1 MCVLSRSTTISR
13 AARDRDRSR
22 QHRHPALRHA
32 GRPLL
37 PRLLRRLLLSAALRL
52 LRPAPAA
59 GEATARQCCRQRRC
73 GRGSGTHVAQIRH
86 KWRKVRIVLRADS
99 GFANEELMAWCEANR
114 VGYVFGLA
122 RNSRLEAALAAEL
135 AAAKRQHLA
144 SDAPAR
150 VFRDFRYRTLD
161 SWSRRRR
168 VVGKAEHNQ
177 DGANPRFVVT
187 SLARSRYAARAL
199 YEDLYCARGEAENR
213 IGEQFELFADR
224 ASSATMPA
232 NQLRMWFSA
241 MAYVLVD
248 SLRRVGLRHT
258 QFADAAVAT
267 IRLKL
272 LKLGAQVRSSVRRLH
287 FALAS
292 G

>member
-1 MCVLSRSTTISR
+1 MVLLEPPGIDARLNAACSPPGSFSITVPRRRRHEHPCASERVDVPTLPRCGERFSSDLF
-13 AARDRDRSR
+13 AARWYWDT
-22 QHRHPALRHA
+22 
-32 GRPLL
+32 
-37 PRLLRRLLLSAALRL
+37 
-52 LRPAPAA
+52 
-59 GEATARQCCRQRRC
+59 TA
-73 GRGSGTHVAQIRH
+73 
-86 KWRKVRIVLRADS
+86 
-99 GFANEELMAWCEANR
+99 
-114 VGYVFGLA
+114 
-122 RNSRLEAALAAEL
+122 
-135 AAAKRQHLA
+135 
-144 SDAPAR
+144 
-150 VFRDFRYRTLD
+150 
-161 SWSRRRR
+161 WSRRRR
-168 VVGKAEHNQ
+168 VVGKAEHNR

-248 SLRRVGLRHT
+248 SLRRIGLRHT

-292 G
+292 GCPNKVEFEMAYLYLRRTFNSS